1 MKTISYL
8 HVISG
13 RVITVKW
20 VMNKVLVFK
29 VSWSLKLWIKDG
41 EPFSCFHLP
50 FHIFIQ
56 IFLNFLLT
64 FEKFLEGWKVWFY
77 TLKKSGY
84 CIYIYKYVSFFFFF
98 CFLVCTCG
106 IWKFPGKESN
116 QSYSC
121 WPMPQPQQCQIRAV
135 LLACASF

>member
-56 IFLNFLLT
+56 IFLDFLLT

-84 CIYIYKYVSFFFFF
+84 CIYLCKYVSFFFFAF
-98 CFLVCTCG
+98 WSALAAYG
-106 IWKFPGKESN
+106 NSLAR
-116 QSYSC
+116 S
-121 WPMPQPQQCQIRAV
+121 QIRATAAG
-135 LLACASF
+135 LCHSHSNAKSELSY